1 MKSHPRIAAP
11 SGGVRKADRT
21 LLVTST
27 GNVPG
32 NRRQSLAVQE
42 TAVTQP
48 AVRGVLNGAIAR
60 SRELRRQVRQYLCF
74 NKCAPL
80 PHLVIFV
87 NHTILIQL

>member
-1 MKSHPRIAAP
+1 MIPSPRVFLRGGPSQKSQPRIAAP
-11 SGGVRKADRT
+11 LGGVRKADRT

-60 SRELRRQVRQYLCF
+60 SRELRRQVRLYLCF
-74 NKCAPL
+74 NKC
-80 PHLVIFV
+80 FS
-87 NHTILIQL
+87 